1 MAGSAALADE
11 FGTIP
16 HNWPL
21 RAHGASPS
29 DPLPRAPRAL
39 SAPGEPVE
47 YADGSPASA
56 ASAPQRAPRHAG
68 ASALARRRRPDRGG
82 TDRPLRLRF
91 HAAAHRLPAG
101 DRLQRGPQPRLAAAV
116 PADRAARTRA
126 RGLAVGVRHRPA
138 RAAAVADRRGREP

>member
-1 MAGSAALADE
+1 MAGCAALADE
-11 FGTIP
+11 FGTTP
-16 HNWPL
+16 HNRPL
-21 RAHGASPS
+21 RAQGASPS

-39 SAPGEPVE
+39 SAPGEPIE

-91 HAAAHRLPAG
+91 HAAAPRLPAG
-101 DRLQRGPQPRLAAAV
+101 DRLQRGAQPP
-116 PADRAARTRA
+116 PAGPLPTDRAAP
-126 RGLAVGVRHRPA
+126 GPA
-138 RAAAVADRRGREP
+138 SA